1 MLFLFGE
8 LTVCIVK
15 KLSNEVHQFDG
26 FSFCNSLERPNYWQE
41 HAHPEIQIV
50 IPQSNAR
57 AWIDM
62 RFSATKQS
70 KKQIKPGQSCL
81 VSFNQTHAL
90 EWQQTAE
97 LTLLYLNPKLFSN
110 AIGESIEE
118 NNLVINEH
126 FSLVNDNLL
135 YEIATT
141 VGHLSKSNSAYI
153 EKLYIESLA
162 NLLAV
167 HILKN
172 YISDRVIVFDNLKK
186 LSSKKLESVCEY
198 VEANLERKITL
209 SELATIAGVGK
220 YYFCRL
226 FKGSTN
232 ITPYSYVLHR
242 RVERAKKLL
251 KDSDLPICNV
261 ALECGFS
268 NQSHLAK
275 HFRSILGTTPM
286 RYRQSNM

>member
-1 MLFLFGE
+1 M
-8 LTVCIVK
+8 CIIK

-50 IPQSNAR
+50 IPQTNAR
-57 AWIDM
+57 AWINM
-62 RFSATKQS
+62 RSSATKQP
-70 KKQIKPGQSCL
+70 KKRIEPGQSCL

-118 NNLVINEH
+118 SNLVIDERY
-126 FSLVNDNLL
+126 SLVNDNLI
-135 YEIATT
+135 YEIATIL
-141 VGHLSKSNSAYI
+141 GCLSKSDSAYI
-153 EKLYIESLA
+153 EKLYIENLA

-167 HILKN
+167 HLLKN
-172 YISDRVIVFDNLKK
+172 YLNYEIVTVDNLKR
-186 LSSKKLESVCEY
+186 LSSKKLKVVCEY

-209 SELATIAGVGK
+209 SELANIAGVGK

-226 FKGSTN
+226 FKSSTN

-242 RVERAKKLL
+242 RIELAKKLL
-251 KDSDLPICNV
+251 QNSDLPICNI

-275 HFRSILGTTPM
+275 HFRSILGTSPM